1 MTEKQLKWQK
11 RSRILW
17 RLKGMVGFPF
27 EEGVLTSLEHER
39 LNVAFSIIRG
49 VVQDSVESSI
59 ELGFN
64 AKRRCT
70 FGVCRKPAI
79 EGSEYCREHKDS
91 IVPLQE
97 SIYEDAKDLEKK
109 KTVDEGTTVVTYKK
123 VYKFVRT

>member
-17 RLKGMVGFPF
+17 RLKG
-27 EEGVLTSLEHER
+27 
-39 LNVAFSIIRG
+39 
-49 VVQDSVESSI
+49 VESSI

-79 EGSEYCREHKDS
+79 EGSEYCREHKEYMEER
-91 IVPLQE
+91 QCQ
-97 SIYEDAKDLEKK
+97 
-109 KTVDEGTTVVTYKK
+109 
-123 VYKFVRT
+123 R

>member
-39 LNVAFSIIRG
+39 LNVAFGIIRG
-49 VVQDSVESSI
+49 VVQDSIESSI

-64 AKRRCT
+64 AKKRCT
-70 FGVCRKPAI
+70 FGDCRKPAI
-79 EGSEYCREHKDS
+79 EGSEYCREHKDLL
-91 IVPLQE
+91 IPLQE
-97 SIYEDAKDLEKK
+97 SIGEDA
-109 KTVDEGTTVVTYKK
+109 TTATYKK
-123 VYKFVRT
+123 TYKFIGTW